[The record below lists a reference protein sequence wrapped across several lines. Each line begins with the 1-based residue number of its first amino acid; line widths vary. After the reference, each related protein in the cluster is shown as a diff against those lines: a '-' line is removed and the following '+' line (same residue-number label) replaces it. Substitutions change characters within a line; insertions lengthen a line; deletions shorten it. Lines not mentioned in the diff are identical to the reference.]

1 MLPSSLRSF
10 RRAFALLLASIL
22 VASVATGSG
31 RAQQPITV
39 GQTFL
44 AAAIDPAKGP
54 AGWALVSH
62 GVGQT
67 LFAVDRAGRVAPL
80 LAEKAEAIDA
90 RTWTVHL
97 KPGLRFS
104 DGSPV
109 DAAFVAAALTRTVRD
124 NPAARGSAQLAFQ
137 ALDAGTLRVEADRPV
152 PILPSVLA
160 EWPFVVYRE
169 TPQGMVFTG
178 PWQIAAFEPDRGMRL
193 VANPHFPGAAGR
205 PAIRL
210 QRFGDAQSLAL
221 AAQSGEVDLAFNV
234 PVEALPRLRA
244 TPGLTVKSFAVAYQ
258 YMAWMNTAR
267 PFLGDVRVRRA
278 LDLAIDRNQLA
289 ATLGGGEPA
298 TGAYARQYPF
308 GSTIERPFDRPAAQA
323 LLDEAGWRLDGG
335 KRQKDGQTLKLTVL
349 AYPQRP
355 DLVSLQPVLRDQ
367 LMRLGIEVET
377 RVVENAQAAAR
388 EGNFDLLLWAQHTAP
403 AGDPAFFLNVFLR
416 SGAANNHSRFASPAL
431 DRVLDRFT
439 TASSAADR
447 AAIAA
452 EAERIVLADAPVAYL
467 LTPVWHVAL
476 SRRLAGYEPWGS
488 DYYVLRPDLEVA
500 H

>member
-1 MLPSSLRSF
+1 MNNSSLRS
-10 RRAFALLLASIL
+10 RRVAYALSVALLLLAIEP
-22 VASVATGSG
+22 G
-31 RAQQPITV
+31 RAQQTVTV

-44 AAAIDPAKGP
+44 AAAIDPAKGA
-54 AGWALVSH
+54 AGWALTSH

-67 LFAVDRAGRVAPL
+67 LFTVDRAGRIAPL
-80 LAEKAEAIDA
+80 LAEKAEALDA
-90 RTWTVHL
+90 HTWTIRL

-104 DGSPV
+104 DGSTV
-109 DAAFVAAALTRTVRD
+109 DAASVAEALARTVRD
-124 NPAARGSAQLAFQ
+124 NPAARASAQLTFQ
-137 ALDAGTLRVEADRPV
+137 ALDAATLHVAADRPL
-152 PILPSVLA
+152 PLLPSVLA
-160 EWPFVVYRE
+160 EWPFVVHRE
-169 TPQGMVFTG
+169 TAQGMVFTG

-193 VANPHFPGAAGR
+193 VPNAHFPGATGR
-205 PAIRL
+205 PTIRL
-210 QRFGDAQSLAL
+210 QRFVDAQSLAL

-234 PVEALPRLRA
+234 PVEALPRLKA
-244 TPGLTVKSFAVAYQ
+244 TPGLTVKSFPVAYQ

-278 LDLAIDRNQLA
+278 LDLAIDRKQLA

-298 TGAYARQYPF
+298 TGAFARQYPF
-308 GSTIERPFDRPAAQA
+308 ASGTERPFDRAAAQA

-335 KRQKDGQTLKLTVL
+335 KRQKNGQALKLTVL

-355 DLVSLQPVLRDQ
+355 DLVSLLPVLRDQ

-377 RVVENAQAAAR
+377 RVVENAQAAAK

-416 SGAANNHSRFASPAL
+416 SGAANNHARFASAAL
-431 DRVLDRFT
+431 DQVLDRFT
-439 TASSAADR
+439 AASSAAER
-447 AAIAA
+447 AAIAG
-452 EAERIVLADAPVAYL
+452 EAERIVFADAPVAYL

-476 SRRLAGYEPWGS
+476 SRRLATYEPWGS

-500 H
+500 N